1 MRAISVLVP
10 AVFAAVAIANTVPLP
25 LHQLQKRAE
34 LETCSD
40 LTVSNNNGNRKVVI
54 VIDSS
59 GSMSTADRS
68 NLRLSAARALN
79 DFLIANSEAKGGK
92 KADQVAVVGFGSSAY
107 TVFGPGD
114 PGNPDA
120 NAAISGITIGGG
132 TYIAGGMYEAM
143 DHIAAMNGETK
154 DRSAIVV
161 FTDGAVS
168 TCLIPMIIP
177 RRS

>member
-1 MRAISVLVP
+1 MRAISVLLP
-10 AVFAAVAIANTVPLP
+10 AVFAAVAIAKTVPAPVPLPLP

-40 LTVSNNNGNRKVVI
+40 LTVNSNNGNRKVVI
-54 VIDSS
+54 VIDGSN
-59 GSMSTADRS
+59 SMSGADPS

-79 DFLIANSEAKGGK
+79 DFLIAKSEAKGAK
-92 KADQVAVVGFGSSAY
+92 KADQVAVVGFDGSAY

-120 NAAISGITIGGG
+120 NAAISGITLRYG
-132 TYIAGGMYEAM
+132 TYIASGMYEAM
-143 DHIAAMNGETK
+143 DHIAAMEGETR

-161 FTDGAVS
+161 FTDGEVS
-168 TCLIPMIIP
+168 TP
-177 RRS
+177 